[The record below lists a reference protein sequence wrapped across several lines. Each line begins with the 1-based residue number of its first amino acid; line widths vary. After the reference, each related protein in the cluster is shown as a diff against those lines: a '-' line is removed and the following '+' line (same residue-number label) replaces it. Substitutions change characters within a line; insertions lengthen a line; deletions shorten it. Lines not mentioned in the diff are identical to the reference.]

1 MEEMEMIDAQ
11 TAIYI
16 QKEQDTYS
24 IIALWQQIYGTSWSF
39 KRTPTYKR
47 MTHKSNFK

>member
-24 IIALWQQIYGTSWSF
+24 IIALWQQILPVEFCISA
-39 KRTPTYKR
+39 
-47 MTHKSNFK
+47 